1 MAQPPIVPSYVEL
14 LWPTLRAIRTI
25 GDSGSIEEIV
35 EKVVELEGFTEEQQ
49 SVLHGDGPGSEIQYR
64 LAWSRTYLK
73 GMGLLDNSARGVWA
87 LTDKGRDPSLDE
99 ATVLKL
105 HGEYTTQLRV
115 RQRAR
120 RKAEQDREPAVGDQA
135 DQEPARDWR
144 EELLDALLAMPPAG
158 FERLAQRLLR
168 EAGFISATVMGR
180 SGDGGIDGLGVY
192 RLSLVSFPVYFQC
205 KRYRGGV
212 GPGVVRDFRG
222 AMAGRGDKGLL
233 ITTGSFTGDAKREA
247 TRDGAP
253 PIDLIDGDG
262 LCELLKKYELGVKT
276 TVRQVEEITVHSGL
290 LPRRLVS
297 RVTTCLLGKPRRPA
311 RGPAE
316 DARRELHDGQVPC
329 RHERGRA
336 PSRLPRSGGPTPASD
351 RPRDRRSG
359 RGHRP
364 RQGSRR
370 PRGRRPVWSKRGRGR
385 AGQGLE
391 RSRTQAAHRGQPA
404 GRGGHS

>member
-1 MAQPPIVPSYVEL
+1 MAQPPIVPTYVEL
-14 LWPTLRAIRTI
+14 LWPTLRAIRAI

-99 ATVLKL
+99 AAVLKL
-105 HGEYTTQLRV
+105 HGEYTAQLRV

-120 RKAEQDREPAVGDQA
+120 RKAEREREPAAGDQA
-135 DQEPARDWR
+135 DSQESARDWR
-144 EELLDALLAMPPAG
+144 EELLEALLGMPPAG

-205 KRYRGGV
+205 KRYRGSV

-262 LCELLKKYELGVKT
+262 LCELLKKYELGVET
-276 TVRQVEEITVHSGL
+276 TVRQVEEITVQSEFFL
-290 LPRRLVS
+290 DV
-297 RVTTCLLGKPRRPA
+297 
-311 RGPAE
+311 
-316 DARRELHDGQVPC
+316 
-329 RHERGRA
+329 
-336 PSRLPRSGGPTPASD
+336 
-351 RPRDRRSG
+351 
-359 RGHRP
+359 
-364 RQGSRR
+364 
-370 PRGRRPVWSKRGRGR
+370 
-385 AGQGLE
+385 
-391 RSRTQAAHRGQPA
+391 
-404 GRGGHS
+404 